1 MNPMHFGFEMLAK
14 AQNRSLH
21 KITTSADRV
30 HGFATSSPMTGAIQ
44 LFLINKFSVTQE
56 VNVTLPRYAFTAP
69 SAFTSMVDG
78 ADHWGT
84 ITDPTT
90 FVCEG
95 RVCKLA
101 LPALSFS
108 MVE

>member
-1 MNPMHFGFEMLAK
+1 MQLALHIAGHVKKFKTLFLRRDRELLAVRQMAALDNFLVGCIEFCGWVDGCVSIHLLYSTEMLAK

-56 VNVTLPRYAFTAP
+56 VN
-69 SAFTSMVDG
+69 
-78 ADHWGT
+78 
-84 ITDPTT
+84 
-90 FVCEG
+90 
-95 RVCKLA
+95 
-101 LPALSFS
+101 
-108 MVE
+108 